1 MAYTDFANVV
11 APSAFWDEAQS
22 GIFSSM
28 SDSTP
33 STLAEALALVTDSLA
48 SRWDGTRYEYVRPE
62 VPPEPAFNDQFRV
75 LLVSPTIL
83 ACTDIYI
90 DQLSFDSD
98 SPSVTLYGTDG
109 SILTKPGDPMT
120 QAYLLYGKDSEEVAA
135 VEDLELGGFRRMYR
149 LFWGDPFAVE
159 PEPIVMDG
167 IKAILI
173 AGFLDFP
180 QGRPERLY
188 GLYGPV
194 VSGETPFWKD
204 FSGDGF
210 APSTADPSLTFNWPA
225 RGKRITELF

>member
-11 APSAFWDEAQS
+11 APSSFWNEAQS
-22 GIFSSM
+22 GIYSNESS
-28 SDSTP
+28 TVP
-33 STLAEALALVTDSLA
+33 NTLAEALALVQEPLS

-62 VPPEPAFNDQFRV
+62 DPPTPEFNDQFCV
-75 LLVSPTIL
+75 LLVAPGLVS
-83 ACTDIYI
+83 CTDIYI

-109 SILTKPGDPMT
+109 SILTKPGDPLT

-149 LFWGDPFAVE
+149 LFWGDPFAE
-159 PEPIVMDG
+159 TPEPIVMDG

-173 AGFLDFP
+173 AGFFDFP

-194 VSGETPFWKD
+194 VSGETPFWTG
-204 FSGDGF
+204 FSGDQF
-210 APSTADPSLTFNWPA
+210 SPSTADPATTFNWPT